1 VSSFVHI
8 CLFCQDYQ
16 IYLDGLEHTVEP
28 GSESFTR
35 HYGSTLHISS
45 FTLLSGVVTA
55 GYTAQGYRRFSDSLL
70 QRPRSISCASD
81 RLLLRDALT
90 AGQCLLLI

>member
-8 CLFCQDYQ
+8 YLFCLDFQ
-16 IYLDGLEHTVEP
+16 IYLDGLEHTAEP

-35 HYGSTLHISS
+35 HCGLIQHISS
-45 FTLLSGVVTA
+45 STLPLEVVTV
-55 GYTAQGYRRFSDSLL
+55 GYTAPGYGRFSDSLL
-70 QRPRSISCASD
+70 QRLRSISCASD

-90 AGQCLLLI
+90 AGQCPPLT

>member
-8 CLFCQDYQ
+8 YLFCLVYQ
-16 IYLDGLEHTVEP
+16 IFLDGLERTVGP
-28 GSESFTR
+28 GSESFTH
-35 HYGSTLHISS
+35 HYGLTKHISS
-45 FTLLSGVVTA
+45 SILPSEVVTV
-55 GYTAQGYRRFSDSLL
+55 GYTAPGYGRFSDSPL

-90 AGQCLLLI
+90 VGQCLLLT